1 VSSSAS
7 KEKKAPKE
15 KAPKE
20 RHTIGNFVGGT
31 LKIAGGTVLGT
42 TMLISALIAGGL
54 VGLALSF
61 RNLPDVRVLKD
72 YVPTETT
79 YIYDVKGTALASLH
93 DEANREVVPLEDIS
107 PNLKLSLL
115 AIEDSHFFTH
125 QGINATGVG
134 RAFLANIN
142 KGGASEGGSTITM
155 QLIKNLFL
163 SQKKEFTRK
172 IAESVLSIRLEQIFR
187 KEKILEM
194 YLNQVYWGH
203 NNYGAETA
211 AQSYF
216 GKHAS
221 ELNLAE
227 GALMAGLIQSPERW
241 SPFVSLKNSKIRQ
254 TEVLNR
260 LLKLGWINPAQYKE
274 AKAYKIKIGK
284 LKAWQKSKLPFV
296 TEAVIDE
303 LNQKFGRE
311 TVRKGGMRIQTTVDY
326 KFQRDAEEL
335 IGGIGKAY
343 GREFQIAL
351 AAVDPRTHF
360 IKAMVGGID
369 YNKSSFNR
377 ATDARR
383 QPGSSFKPF
392 VYYTAFATGKYSPES
407 IVYDTPVRYRDGDG
421 YYSPKNYAG
430 GYSGAMTI
438 RNALK
443 VSANI
448 PAVKMGKAVGLDKV
462 IQTCRTLG
470 IRSPLEPVVSLPL
483 GATDLSPMEM
493 AGAFA
498 TFGAAGWQSE
508 FPAVGN
514 SSQSS
519 TTSIVRVSDSEG
531 NILLDHSP
539 EKGNR
544 KLVLDPWASA
554 QITSAMESVIYGGGG
569 TGKEAAIGRPAAGK
583 TGTTSSEKDVWFV
596 GFVPQLSAA
605 IWIGKDNSKPLGKG
619 VSGGTY
625 AAPIWRRFMN
635 QALAGV
641 PEENFQP
648 ASKFKRPGVNKNQ
661 KDEAVE

>member
-1 VSSSAS
+1 MSSTASPEKKAS
-7 KEKKAPKE
+7 KEKEP
-15 KAPKE
+15 
-20 RHTIGNFVGGT
+20 HTIGNFVGGT
-31 LKIAGGTVLGT
+31 LKVAGGTVLGS

-54 VGLALSF
+54 VGLAMSF

-79 YIYDVKGTALASLH
+79 YIYDVKGTQLASLH
-93 DEANREVVPLEDIS
+93 DEANREVVPLEKIS
-107 PNLKLSLL
+107 PELKMSLL

-134 RAFLANIN
+134 RAMVANFS
-142 KGGASEGGSTITM
+142 KGGVTEGGSTITM

-163 SQKKEFTRK
+163 SQKREFTRK
-172 IAESVLSIRLEQIFR
+172 LAESVLSIRLEQIFR

-241 SPFVSLKNSKIRQ
+241 SPFVSLKKSQIRQ
-254 TEVLNR
+254 REVLKR
-260 LLKLGWINPAQYKE
+260 LRDLGWITPAEEQE
-274 AKAYKIKIGK
+274 AKNYKIKIGK
-284 LKAWQKSKLPFV
+284 IKTWQRSQLPFV

-326 KFQRDAEEL
+326 KFQKNAEEL
-335 IGGIGKAY
+335 ISNVGKSY

-360 IKAMVGGID
+360 VKAMVGGID

-392 VYYTAFATGKYSPES
+392 VYYTAFSTGKYSPES

-421 YYSPKNYAG
+421 YYAPKNYAG
-430 GYSGAMTI
+430 GYAGAMTI

-514 SSQSS
+514 ASQSS
-519 TTSIVRVSDSEG
+519 TTSIIRVSDSEG

-544 KLVLDPWASA
+544 RLVLDPWASA

-569 TGKEAAIGRPAAGK
+569 TGKNAAIGRPAAGK
-583 TGTTSSEKDVWFV
+583 TGTTSSERDVWFV

-605 IWIGKDNSKPLGKG
+605 IWIGKDNYKPLGKG

-625 AAPIWRRFMN
+625 AAPIWRQFMN
-635 QALAGV
+635 QALVGV

-648 ASKFKRPGVNKNQ
+648 ASKFKRPGANKNQ

>member
-1 VSSSAS
+1 VSSVDFQDKNF
-7 KEKKAPKE
+7 KEKKP
-15 KAPKE
+15 PKE
-20 RHTIGNFVGGT
+20 RHTVGNFVGGVFKT
-31 LKIAGGTVLGT
+31 AGGTVLGA
-42 TMLISALIAGGL
+42 TMLTSAVIAGGL
-54 VGLALSF
+54 VGLAMSF
-61 RNLPDVRVLKD
+61 RNLPDVRVLRN
-72 YVPTETT
+72 YFPTETT
-79 YIYDVKGTALASLH
+79 YIYDVKGTQLASLH
-93 DEANREVVPLEDIS
+93 DEANREVVDLQNIS
-107 PNLKLSLL
+107 PNLKLALL
-115 AIEDSHFFTH
+115 AIEDSNFFSH
-125 QGINATGVG
+125 QGINPTSIG
-134 RAFLANIN
+134 RSLVANVN
-142 KGGASEGGSTITM
+142 KGTGSEGGSTLTM

-172 IAESVLSIRLEQIFR
+172 LAEAVLSIRLEQVFR
-187 KEKILEM
+187 KDDILQM

-211 AQSYF
+211 AQTYF

-227 GALMAGLIQSPERW
+227 GAMMAGLIQSPERW
-241 SPFVSLKNSKIRQ
+241 SPFISLPKSQIRQ
-254 TEVLNR
+254 REVLNR
-260 LLKLGWINPAQYKE
+260 MKYLGWITDAEYKE
-274 AKAYKIKIGK
+274 AKAYKIKLGK
-284 LKAWQKSKLPFV
+284 IKTWQRSQLPFV

-311 TVRKGGMRIQTTVDY
+311 TVRKGGMRVQTTVDY
-326 KFQRDAEEL
+326 KFQKDAEAL
-335 IGGIGKAY
+335 VGNIGKSY
-343 GREFQIAL
+343 GRDFQIAL

-360 IKAMVGGID
+360 VKAMVGGID

-392 VYYTAFATGKYSPES
+392 VYYTGFATGKYSPES
-407 IVYDTPVRYRDGDG
+407 VISDSYVRYRDGDG
-421 YYSPKNYAG
+421 YYAPKNYAG
-430 GYSGAMTI
+430 GYSGQISMRT
-438 RNALK
+438 ALK
-443 VSANI
+443 MSANI
-448 PAVKMGKAVGLDKV
+448 PAVKLGKAVGLDKV

-470 IRSPLEPVVSLPL
+470 IKSPLEPVVSLPL

-498 TFGAAGWQSE
+498 TFAAAGWQSE

-514 SSQSS
+514 ASQSS

-531 NILLDHSP
+531 NVLLDHSP
-539 EKGNR
+539 TKDNR

-583 TGTTSSEKDVWFV
+583 TGTTSSERDVWFV

-605 IWIGKDNSKPLGKG
+605 VWIGKDNYKPLGKG

-625 AAPIWRRFMN
+625 AAPIWRQFMN
-635 QALAGV
+635 IALVGV

-648 ASKFKRPGVNKNQ
+648 PSKFKRPGNSK
-661 KDEAVE
+661 KDEYVE

>member
-1 VSSSAS
+1 VSSTAS
-7 KEKKAPKE
+7 KEKKALKE
-15 KAPKE
+15 KKP
-20 RHTIGNFVGGT
+20 HTIGNFVGGT

-54 VGLALSF
+54 VGLAMSF

-79 YIYDVKGTALASLH
+79 YIYDVKGTQLASLH
-93 DEANREVVPLEDIS
+93 DEANREVVPLEKIS
-107 PNLKLSLL
+107 PELKMSLL

-134 RAFLANIN
+134 RALVANFS
-142 KGGASEGGSTITM
+142 KGGVTEGGSTITM

-163 SQKKEFTRK
+163 SQKREFTRK
-172 IAESVLSIRLEQIFR
+172 LAESVLSIRLEQIFR

-241 SPFVSLKNSKIRQ
+241 SPFVNLKNSQVRQ
-254 TEVLNR
+254 HEVINR
-260 LLKLGWINPAQYKE
+260 MEKLGWITTTQAKE
-274 AKAYKIKIGK
+274 AKAYKLKIGK
-284 LKAWQKSKLPFV
+284 IKTWQKSKLPFV

-335 IGGIGKAY
+335 ISSIGKSY

-360 IKAMVGGID
+360 VKAMVGGID

-421 YYSPKNYAG
+421 YYAPKNYAG
-430 GYSGAMTI
+430 GYGGAMTI

-514 SSQSS
+514 ASQSS

-544 KLVLDPWASA
+544 KLTLDPWASA

-569 TGKEAAIGRPAAGK
+569 TGKNAAIGRPAAGK
-583 TGTTSSEKDVWFV
+583 TGTTSSERDVWFV

-605 IWIGKDNSKPLGKG
+605 VWIGKDNYKPLGKG

-625 AAPIWRRFMN
+625 AAPIWRQFMN
-635 QALAGV
+635 QALVGV

>member
-1 VSSSAS
+1 VSSVDFQD
-7 KEKKAPKE
+7 KNIQDKKPPKQG
-15 KAPKE
+15 
-20 RHTIGNFVGGT
+20 HTVGNFVGGVFKT
-31 LKIAGGTVLGT
+31 AGGTVLGV
-42 TMLISALIAGGL
+42 TMLTSAVIAGAL
-54 VGLALSF
+54 VGLAMSF
-61 RNLPDVRVLKD
+61 RNLPDVRVLRN
-72 YVPTETT
+72 YFPTETT
-79 YIYDVKGTALASLH
+79 YIYDVKGTQLASLH
-93 DEANREVVPLEDIS
+93 DEANREVVDLQNIS
-107 PNLKLSLL
+107 PNLKLALL
-115 AIEDSHFFTH
+115 AIEDSNFFTH
-125 QGINATGVG
+125 QGINPTSIG
-134 RAFLANIN
+134 RSLVANVN
-142 KGGASEGGSTITM
+142 KGTGSEGGSTLTM

-172 IAESVLSIRLEQIFR
+172 LAEAVLSIRLEQVFR
-187 KEKILEM
+187 KDDILQM

-211 AQSYF
+211 AQTYF

-227 GALMAGLIQSPERW
+227 GAMMAGLIQSPERW
-241 SPFVSLKNSKIRQ
+241 SPFISLPKSKIRQ
-254 TEVLNR
+254 GEVLNR
-260 LLKLGWINPAQYKE
+260 MKFLGWITEAQYKE
-274 AKAYKIKIGK
+274 AKNYKIKLGK
-284 LKAWQKSKLPFV
+284 IKTWQRSQLPFV

-311 TVRKGGMRIQTTVDY
+311 TVRKGGMRVQTTVDY
-326 KFQRDAEEL
+326 KFQKDAEEL
-335 IGGIGKAY
+335 IGNIGKAY
-343 GREFQIAL
+343 GNNFQIAL

-360 IKAMVGGID
+360 VKAMVGGTD

-392 VYYTAFATGKYSPES
+392 VYYTGFATGKYSPES
-407 IVYDTPVRYRDGDG
+407 IISDSYVRYRDGDG
-421 YYSPKNYAG
+421 YYAPKNYAG
-430 GYSGAMTI
+430 GYTGQISMRT
-438 RNALK
+438 ALK
-443 VSANI
+443 FSANI
-448 PAVKMGKAVGLDKV
+448 PAVKLGKAVGLDKV

-470 IRSPLEPVVSLPL
+470 IKSPLEPVVSLPL

-498 TFGAAGWQSE
+498 TFASTGWQSE

-514 SSQSS
+514 ASQSS

-531 NILLDHSP
+531 NVLLDHSP
-539 EKGNR
+539 QKDNR
-544 KLVLDPWASA
+544 KLMLNPWASA

-583 TGTTSSEKDVWFV
+583 TGTTSSERDVWFV

-605 IWIGKDNSKPLGKG
+605 VWIGKDNYKPLGKG

-635 QALAGV
+635 QALVGV
-641 PEENFQP
+641 PEENFQAP
-648 ASKFKRPGVNKNQ
+648 SKFKRPGNSK
-661 KDEAVE
+661 KDEYVE

>member
-1 VSSSAS
+1 VSSTAL
-7 KEKKAPKE
+7 KDKKVPKQ
-15 KAPKE
+15 KQQ
-20 RHTIGNFVGGT
+20 HTVGNFLGGT
-31 LKIAGGTVLGT
+31 LKIAGGTVLGA
-42 TMLISALIAGGL
+42 TMLTSALIAGGL
-54 VGLALSF
+54 VGLAMSF

-79 YIYDVKGTALASLH
+79 YIYDVKGTQLASLH
-93 DEANREVVPLEDIS
+93 DEANREVVPLENIS
-107 PNLKLSLL
+107 PNLKISLL
-115 AIEDSHFFTH
+115 AIEDSHFFMH

-134 RAFLANIN
+134 RAVVANFS
-142 KGGASEGGSTITM
+142 KGGVAEGGSTITM

-163 SQKKEFTRK
+163 SQKREFTRK
-172 IAESVLSIRLEQIFR
+172 LAESVLSIRLEQVFR

-216 GKHAS
+216 GKHAAD
-221 ELNLAE
+221 LNLAE

-241 SPFVSLKNSKIRQ
+241 SPFVNLKKSQIRQ
-254 TEVLNR
+254 REVLTR
-260 LLKLGWINPAQYKE
+260 LRSLGWITDAQDKE
-274 AKAYKIKIGK
+274 ARAYKIKIGK
-284 LKAWQKSKLPFV
+284 IKTWQRSKLPFV

-326 KFQRDAEEL
+326 KFQQDAEEL
-335 IGGIGKAY
+335 ISSIGKSY
-343 GREFQIAL
+343 GQDFQIAL

-360 IKAMVGGID
+360 IKAMVGGVD
-369 YNKSSFNR
+369 YKKSSFNR

-407 IVYDTPVRYRDGDG
+407 IIYDTPVRYRDGDG
-421 YYSPKNYAG
+421 YYAPKNYAG
-430 GYSGAMTI
+430 GYSGAITI
-438 RNALK
+438 RQALK
-443 VSANI
+443 MSANI

-493 AGAFA
+493 AGGFA
-498 TFGAAGWQSE
+498 TFAAAGWQSE

-514 SSQSS
+514 ASQSS

-544 KLVLDPWASA
+544 KQVLDPWASA
-554 QITSAMESVIYGGGG
+554 QITSAMESVIYGSGG
-569 TGKEAAIGRPAAGK
+569 TGKNAAIGRPAAGK
-583 TGTTSSEKDVWFV
+583 TGTTSSERDVWFV

-605 IWIGKDNSKPLGKG
+605 IWIGKDNYKPLGKG

-635 QALAGV
+635 QALVGV

-648 ASKFKRPGVNKNQ
+648 ASKFKRPGINKNQ

>member
-1 VSSSAS
+1 VSSTVS
-7 KEKKAPKE
+7 KDKQLPHQKQQ
-15 KAPKE
+15 
-20 RHTIGNFVGGT
+20 HTIGNFVGGT
-31 LKIAGGTVLGT
+31 LKIAGGTVLGA
-42 TMLISALIAGGL
+42 TMLTSALIAGGL
-54 VGLALSF
+54 VGLAMSF

-79 YIYDVKGTALASLH
+79 YIYDVKGTQLASLH
-93 DEANREVVPLEDIS
+93 DEANREVVPLESIS
-107 PNLKLSLL
+107 PNLKMSLL

-125 QGINATGVG
+125 QGINATGIG
-134 RAFLANIN
+134 RALVANVN
-142 KGGASEGGSTITM
+142 KGGVSEGGSTITM

-163 SQKKEFTRK
+163 SQKREFTRK
-172 IAESVLSIRLEQIFR
+172 LAESVLSIRLEQVFR

-216 GKHAS
+216 GKHAVD
-221 ELNLAE
+221 LNLAE

-241 SPFVSLKNSKIRQ
+241 SPFVNLKKSQIRQ
-254 TEVLNR
+254 REVLTR
-260 LLKLGWINPAQYKE
+260 LRTLGWITEAQDKE
-274 AKAYKIKIGK
+274 ARAYKIKVGK
-284 LKAWQKSKLPFV
+284 IKTWQRSKLPFV
-296 TEAVIDE
+296 TEAVVDE

-335 IGGIGKAY
+335 IAGIGKAY
-343 GREFQIAL
+343 GRDFQIAL

-360 IKAMVGGID
+360 VKAMVGGID
-369 YNKSSFNR
+369 YSKSSFNR

-430 GYSGAMTI
+430 GYSGAMSI

-514 SSQSS
+514 ASQSS

-544 KLVLDPWASA
+544 KQVLDPWASA
-554 QITSAMESVIYGGGG
+554 QVTSAMESVIYGGGG

-605 IWIGKDNSKPLGKG
+605 VWIGKDNSTPLGKG

>member
-1 VSSSAS
+1 MSSTVS
-7 KEKKAPKE
+7 KEQRSPKPKE
-15 KAPKE
+15 K
-20 RHTIGNFVGGT
+20 HTVANFVGGT
-31 LKIAGGTVLGT
+31 LKVAGGTVLGT

-54 VGLALSF
+54 VGLAMSF
-61 RNLPDVRVLKD
+61 RNLPDIRGLKD

-79 YIYDVKGTALASLH
+79 YIFDVKGVPLASLH
-93 DEANREVVPLEDIS
+93 DEANREVVPLEKIS
-107 PNLKLSLL
+107 PELKMSLL

-125 QGINATGVG
+125 NGINATGIG
-134 RAFLANIN
+134 RALVANVN
-142 KGGASEGGSTITM
+142 KGAASEGGSTITM

-172 IAESVLSIRLEQIFR
+172 LAESVLSIRLEQVFR

-254 TEVLNR
+254 HEVINR
-260 LLKLGWINPAQYKE
+260 LEKLAWITPAQAKE

-284 LKAWQKSKLPFV
+284 IKAWQSSKLPFV

-303 LNQKFGRE
+303 LNQKFGKE

-326 KFQRDAEEL
+326 KFQKDAEEL

-343 GREFQIAL
+343 GRDFQIAL

-360 IKAMVGGID
+360 VKAMVGGID
-369 YNKSSFNR
+369 YKKSSFNR

-407 IVYDTPVRYRDGDG
+407 IVYDSPVRYRDGDG

-430 GYSGAMTI
+430 GYSGPMTI

-498 TFGAAGWQSE
+498 TFAATGWQSE

-519 TTSIVRVSDSEG
+519 TTSIVRVTDTEG
-531 NILLDHSP
+531 NVLLDHSP

-605 IWIGKDNSKPLGKG
+605 VWIGKDNSKPLGKG

-635 QALAGV
+635 QALVGV

-648 ASKFKRPGVNKNQ
+648 ASKFKRPGANKSQ

>member
-1 VSSSAS
+1 VSSTAS
-7 KEKKAPKE
+7 KEKKALKE
-15 KAPKE
+15 KEP
-20 RHTIGNFVGGT
+20 HTLGNFVGGT
-31 LKIAGGTVLGT
+31 LKVAGGTVLGT

-54 VGLALSF
+54 VGLAMSF

-79 YIYDVKGTALASLH
+79 YIYDVKGTQLASLH
-93 DEANREVVPLEDIS
+93 DEANREVVPLEKIS
-107 PNLKLSLL
+107 PELKMSLL

-134 RAFLANIN
+134 RALVANFS
-142 KGGASEGGSTITM
+142 KGGVTEGGSTITM

-163 SQKKEFTRK
+163 SQKREFTRK
-172 IAESVLSIRLEQIFR
+172 LAESVLSIRLEQIFR

-241 SPFVSLKNSKIRQ
+241 SPFVSLKKSQIRQ
-254 TEVLNR
+254 REVLKR
-260 LLKLGWINPAQYKE
+260 LRDLGWITPAEEKE
-274 AKAYKIKIGK
+274 AKNYKIKIGK
-284 LKAWQKSKLPFV
+284 IKTWQRSQLPFV

-326 KFQRDAEEL
+326 KFQKNAEEL
-335 IGGIGKAY
+335 ISNIGKSY

-360 IKAMVGGID
+360 VKAMVGGTD

-392 VYYTAFATGKYSPES
+392 VYYTAFSTGKYSPES

-421 YYSPKNYAG
+421 YYAPKNYAG
-430 GYSGAMTI
+430 GYAGAMTI

-514 SSQSS
+514 ASQSS

-569 TGKEAAIGRPAAGK
+569 TGKNAAIGRPAAGK
-583 TGTTSSEKDVWFV
+583 TGTTSSERDVWFV

-605 IWIGKDNSKPLGKG
+605 IWIGKDNYKPLGKG
-619 VSGGTY
+619 ISGGTY
-625 AAPIWRRFMN
+625 AAPIWRQFMN
-635 QALAGV
+635 QALVGV

-648 ASKFKRPGVNKNQ
+648 ASKFKRPGANKNQ
-661 KDEAVE
+661 KDEVVE